1 VWVLETAAVARL
13 RDRLEGR
20 MSVWYRHRHRNS
32 DRKAGN
38 VRDFVERWGGRY
50 ETMLVL
56 DADSLMSASTI
67 RAIRDGMAADPEI
80 GLLQTVP
87 ALAGQDSLFARA
99 QQFAGRVFGPVVS
112 RGQAAWQGDD
122 GNYWGHNAIIRVAAF
137 AAACGLP
144 ELPGRRPF
152 GGAVMSHDFVEAALM
167 RRAGWAVRMAP
178 DLGGSWED
186 GPPT

>member
-1 VWVLETAAVARL
+1 MAEGRIAAGEGGGCEVFILSDTNDPAVWVLETAAVARL

-20 MSVWYRHRHRNS
+20 MSVWYRHRHRNT

-56 DADSLMSASTI
+56 DADSLMSAATI

-87 ALAGQDSLFARA
+87 ALAGQDRLR
-99 QQFAGRVFGPVVS
+99 
-112 RGQAAWQGDD
+112 
-122 GNYWGHNAIIRVAAF
+122 
-137 AAACGLP
+137 P
-144 ELPGRRPF
+144 EEHT
-152 GGAVMSHDFVEAALM
+152 SE
-167 RRAGWAVRMAP
+167 
-178 DLGGSWED
+178 
-186 GPPT
+186 